1 MSRQPTQPTMNETI
15 YNTLKQRILFF
26 DYEPGEM
33 LNEKKM
39 AAELG
44 VSRTP
49 IREVL
54 LRLEWEKL
62 VSIIPRAGIMVSKV
76 EFHQLRE
83 VFQTRAPLEGM
94 LGRLAAAQMNEL
106 HIERLTEILNT
117 CANILHNQDRRM
129 LLEVD
134 MKFRDVLHDAV
145 NNDSLRMTS
154 DLLYFQTQ
162 RLWHFIFDKMAFSL
176 LVDDEIEY
184 MRRSIDIFKER
195 DFNKAELYRKEVIF
209 TDLNRVRNI
218 FEFSPDAIPAGINQI

>member
-1 MSRQPTQPTMNETI
+1 MNLSI

-33 LNEKKM
+33 LNEKQM
-39 AAELG
+39 ASEFG

-49 IREVL
+49 VREVL

-83 VFQTRAPLEGM
+83 VFQTRAPLEGL
-94 LGRLAAAQMNEL
+94 LGRVAAAQISKKHMHQLE
-106 HIERLTEILNT
+106 EIKEE
-117 CANILHNQDRRM
+117 CEKILDNRSRKA

-134 MKFRDVLHDAV
+134 MNFRNVLHDSV
-145 NNDSLRMTS
+145 NNDSLRKTS
-154 DLLYFQTQ
+154 DLLYYQTQ
-162 RLWHFIFDKMAFSL
+162 RLWHLIFDKMDFTL

-184 MRRSIDIFKER
+184 MRRSIDIFKKR
-195 DFNKAELYRKEVIF
+195 DLDKAEAYRKEVIF

-218 FEFSPDAIPAGINQI
+218 FELSPDNLTLWPSHF

>member
-1 MSRQPTQPTMNETI
+1 MNDFV
-15 YNTLKQRILFF
+15 YKTLKQRILFF
-26 DYEPGEM
+26 EYEPGEM

-39 AAELG
+39 AAEFG

-49 IREVL
+49 VREVL

-94 LGRLAAAQMNEL
+94 LGRIAAAQMNDM
-106 HIERLTEILNT
+106 HIAQLVEIKNT
-117 CANILHNQDRRM
+117 CKQILEKQDRRA

-145 NNDSLRMTS
+145 NNESLRMIS

-184 MRRSIDIFKER
+184 MRRSIAIFQER
-195 DFNKAELYRKEVIF
+195 DLEKAEIYRKEVIF
-209 TDLNRVRNI
+209 RDLNRVRNI
-218 FEFSPDAIPAGINQI
+218 FEFSPETLPIGVNQL

>member
-1 MSRQPTQPTMNETI
+1 MNLSI
-15 YNTLKQRILFF
+15 YDTLKQRILFF
-26 DYEPGEM
+26 EYEPGEM

-39 AAELG
+39 AAEFG

-49 IREVL
+49 VREVL

-83 VFQTRAPLEGM
+83 VFQTRAPLEGL
-94 LGRLAAAQMNEL
+94 LGRLAAAQMNDSHFAQLAEMQAECED
-106 HIERLTEILNT
+106 IVDNRGRK
-117 CANILHNQDRRM
+117 A

-134 MKFRDVLHDAV
+134 MKFRNVLHDAA
-145 NNDSLRMTS
+145 NNDSLRETS

-162 RLWHFIFDKMAFSL
+162 RLWHLIFNKMPFSL
-176 LVDDEIEY
+176 LLDDELEY
-184 MRRSIDIFKER
+184 MRRSIDSFKER
-195 DFNKAELYRKEVIF
+195 DLDKAEAYRKEVVF

-218 FEFSPDAIPAGINQI
+218 FEYLPDTRSFVTAAF